1 MVQSKLSDIELIE
14 QTLTGNQS
22 AYTDLVRRHQRF
34 VFTLALR
41 FAKRRE
47 DAEEIAQDCFIKAYR
62 SLASFQG
69 QSKFTTWLYSI
80 VYTTA
85 MTFLRKKRLDTD
97 SIDDENTFIQIENQA
112 GAYDVNNAEN
122 KSRSFYLNQAIR
134 QLLPDDAAIITLFYK
149 GEQSLEEIGRAMGL
163 EANTV
168 KVKLFRARQRLKE
181 KLERNLKHE
190 VKELI

>member
-1 MVQSKLSDIELIE
+1 MQSKLSDAELIA
-14 QTLTGNQS
+14 QTLTGNQA
-22 AYTDLVRRHQRF
+22 AYADLVKRHQRF

-41 FAKRRE
+41 YAKVRE
-47 DAEEIAQDCFIKAYR
+47 DAEEIAQDSFIKAYR

-69 QSKFTTWLYSI
+69 QSKFSTWLYSV

-85 MTFLRKKRLDTD
+85 MTFLRKKRIATD
-97 SIDDENTFIQIENQA
+97 SIDDEHNFVQIENQVS
-112 GAYDVNNAEN
+112 AYDVNTAES
-122 KSRSFYLNQAIR
+122 KSRSFYLQQAIG

-149 GEQSLEEIGRAMGL
+149 GEQSLEEIAQAMGM
-163 EANTV
+163 ETNTV

-190 VKELI
+190 AKELI